1 MATFGFIGAGNMASA
16 IVRGAVAAGRDPNS
30 IAVTDV
36 NPAARENLAVE
47 VGVRALPDAADVVQE
62 SDFVVLSVK
71 PQVVPDVLPALGD
84 VLRATDTV
92 LVSIAAGIPLAR
104 LSELAGGSLPVIRV
118 MPNVN
123 AQVSAGMAA
132 VAGGDL
138 ATRAQ
143 VEEVVALFRSVGDAI
158 ELEEKHFA
166 AYTAIAGSSPSWVF
180 TFIEAL
186 TKAGVKHGLTR
197 AVAARCATQAVLG
210 SATLLTAQ
218 AGAKSASDLSDMVC
232 SPGGT
237 TIAGLLAAEAAGFT
251 PSVVAAVDAT
261 VARDREL
268 GV

>member
-30 IAVTDV
+30 ITVTDV
-36 NPAARENLAVE
+36 SPAARENLAVE
-47 VGVRALPDAADVVQE
+47 VGVRAVPDAADVVQE
-62 SDFVVLSVK
+62 SDFVVVAVK
-71 PQVVPDVLPALGD
+71 PQVVPSVLPALGEQ
-84 VLRATDTV
+84 LRATGTV
-92 LVSIAAGIPLAR
+92 LVSIAAGIPLTR
-104 LSELAGGSLPVIRV
+104 LSELVGGGVAIIRV

-132 VAGGDL
+132 VAGGEL
-138 ATRAQ
+138 ATREQLEQ
-143 VEEVVALFRSVGDAI
+143 VVGLFRSVGDAI
-158 ELEEKHFA
+158 ELEEKQFS

-180 TFIEAL
+180 MFIEAL

-210 SATLLTAQ
+210 SATLLTARADQ
-218 AGAKSASDLSDMVC
+218 LTANDLSDMVC

-251 PSVVAAVDAT
+251 PSIVAAVDAT
-261 VARDREL
+261 VVRDREL
-268 GV
+268 GA